1 MNNSNGGEGQ
11 QLVTAIKET
20 LERTGT
26 LDNVRAQLR
35 ATILKCMDNSLTN
48 SDSCKSAPPIENL
61 LINELIAEYLSF
73 NGYEHTLSVFNIE
86 SRRNCGKGEDHLDES
101 FIRAELGL
109 PNRSSSKSLAM
120 LYEVVFMMKSRLR
133 NIR

>member
-1 MNNSNGGEGQ
+1 MNDSNVMNEQ
-11 QLVTAIKET
+11 QLGAAIKET
-20 LERTGT
+20 LERSGT

-35 ATILKCMDNSLTN
+35 ATLLKCMDEPLTT
-48 SDSCKSAPPIENL
+48 SCKSAPPIENV

-73 NGYEHTLSVFNIE
+73 NGYEHTLSVFSME
-86 SRRNCGKGEDHLDES
+86 SRRNSGMGEDELGES
-101 FIRAELGL
+101 FVRAELGL